1 MDASCRCWA
10 HAHVCGWWG
19 MLVGAH
25 PHSSCLVA
33 CPCLWLVG
41 DAGGC
46 SPLFIL
52 PCCVLAF
59 AIGGGWCGMVVGAH
73 PCLSCLVACS
83 CLLLV
88 GDAGGCSPQFVSFVV
103 YSPLSVSPHW
113 VLLSLWLLVG
123 VLLGVC
129 VGMRGLTV
137 RLKNR
142 Q

>member
-1 MDASCRCWA
+1 M
-10 HAHVCGWWG
+10 
-19 MLVGAH
+19 GAH

-41 DAGGC
+41 VAGGC
-46 SPLFIL
+46 SPLFIS

-59 AIGGGWCGMVVGAH
+59 AIGRGWCGMVVGAH
-73 PCLSCLVACS
+73 PCSSCLVACS

-88 GDAGGCSPQFVSFVV
+88 RDAGGCSPQFVSFVV
-103 YSPLSVSPHW
+103 FSPLSVSPHW
-113 VLLSLWLLVG
+113 MLLWLCLLVG